1 MAARAIRRLS
11 ESVMNVVIAS
21 LSVLV
26 ALSLSMPPPA
36 HAASQTI
43 HLCIDARGA
52 KTYQDAPCAGA
63 QRTLATREYA
73 VATPDPALLKRSRE
87 IEAEMDRR
95 NRGSGRAAIVR
106 GSARKPAGPSPCE
119 AAKAKRKATLDKV
132 GLKRTFDLLSQLDN
146 EVWAVCKGF

>member
-1 MAARAIRRLS
+1 MHLFGSSFAAL
-11 ESVMNVVIAS
+11 
-21 LSVLV
+21 
-26 ALSLSMPPPA
+26 ALSFCLLPAA

-43 HLCIDARGA
+43 HVCVDGRGA
-52 KTYQDAPCAGA
+52 KTYQDAPCTGL

-95 NRGSGRAAIVR
+95 NRGGGGRVAVVR
-106 GSARKPAGPSPCE
+106 GAARKPAGPSPCE
-119 AAKAKRKATLDKV
+119 AAKAKRKATLDRV
-132 GLKRTFDLLSQLDN
+132 GLKRNFDLLSQLDN